1 MVTLFR
7 ILATP
12 LQATLVT
19 VTPAIQDPEV
29 RLVTRQVTRQDTRQ
43 VTPRVTRQDTP
54 RVTPRVTR
62 HTPVLTTTPRHQ
74 EPRPQLPAVLRI
86 MQVRTDSSTS
96 FCCGS
101 SLTS

>member
-29 RLVTRQVTRQDTRQ
+29 RLVTRQVTPRVTRQVTRQ
-43 VTPRVTRQDTP
+43 VTPRVTR
-54 RVTPRVTR
+54 
-62 HTPVLTTTPRHQ
+62 
-74 EPRPQLPAVLRI
+74 
-86 MQVRTDSSTS
+86 
-96 FCCGS
+96 
-101 SLTS
+101 

>member
-29 RLVTRQVTRQDTRQ
+29 RLVTRQVTRQ

-54 RVTPRVTR
+54 RVTRR
-62 HTPVLTTTPRHQ
+62 TPVLTTTPRHQ